1 MFGQD
6 DDEEENEAEKEAAAK
21 AKAGQKAPGFVQAST
36 TAATIAPVTTTPTKP
51 PGVKAV
57 QEQESTP
64 YIRDAKA
71 RRKKEMDD
79 HLEAIKKYSKV
90 VIFTLQAMGAHCSMI
105 TKRRSGSLL
114 IFNLGIM
121 NQY

>member
-21 AKAGQKAPGFVQAST
+21 AKAGQKPPGFVQAST
-36 TAATIAPVTTTPTKP
+36 TAATTVSVTTTPTKS
-51 PGVKAV
+51 PGAKAV
-57 QEQESTP
+57 LEQEGTL

-90 VIFTLQAMGAHCSMI
+90 VTLTLQASRAHFVMI
-105 TKRRSGSLL
+105 TGHGSGSVL
-114 IFNLGIM
+114 IFNPGTM
-121 NQY
+121 YQ